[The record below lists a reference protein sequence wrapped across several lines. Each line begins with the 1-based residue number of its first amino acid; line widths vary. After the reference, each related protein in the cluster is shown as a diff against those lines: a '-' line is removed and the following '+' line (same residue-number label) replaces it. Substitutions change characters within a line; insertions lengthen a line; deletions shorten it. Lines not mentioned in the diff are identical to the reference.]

1 MKIKIAIGADHA
13 GFPYKQPITEWL
25 IANNFEVT
33 DFGTH
38 SAVSVDYPDFAHPV
52 AVGVENGDFKF
63 GVLMCGSGEGV
74 CMTANK
80 HAGVRAALV
89 WRPDVALLTR
99 QHNDANVICLPVRFI
114 SLPDALEMVRIFLNT
129 AFEAG
134 RHATRVGKMAC

>member
-25 IANNFEVT
+25 TANNFEVT

-52 AVGVENGDFKF
+52 AVGVENGDFEF

>member
-13 GFPYKQPITEWL
+13 GFTYKQPISEWL
-25 IANNFEVT
+25 TANGYEVT
-33 DFGTH
+33 DFGTD
-38 SAVSVDYPDFAHPV
+38 SDSSVDYPDFAHPV
-52 AVGVENGDFKF
+52 AEGVEIGRFQF

-114 SLPDALEMVRIFLNT
+114 SLPDAIEMVRNFLTT
-129 AFEAG
+129 AFEGG
-134 RHATRVGKMAC
+134 RHATRVGKMTC